1 MGGQEADAVLF
12 APAAGGPHPGVILYS
27 DIVGPRPAYEGK
39 AERLAKEGFA
49 VLLPNIFYRAGR
61 PPLFSSPVQFGEEK
75 TTARIQQLREAL
87 TPANQLADAPVY
99 VEFLSARKEVRP
111 GPLGFVVYCFSGGL
125 AVRTAAA
132 CPNRIKAAASFHG
145 GNLYTDQPD
154 SPHGLLPKI
163 KAALYFGHAEED
175 KTMPAAAIEKLEE
188 ALRAW
193 GGKFESH
200 TYEGAH
206 HGWTTT
212 DFPIYNRPQADRA
225 FAALVKLL
233 RESL

>member
-1 MGGQEADAVLF
+1 VGGQKADAVLL
-12 APAAGGPHPGVILYS
+12 APSTGGPHPGVILYP

-39 AERLAKEGFA
+39 AERLAQSGFA

-61 PPLFSSPVQFGEEK
+61 PPLFSHPVQFGEEK

-87 TPANQLADAPVY
+87 TPADQLADAPVY
-99 VEFLSARKEVRP
+99 VDFLSARKEVRP
-111 GPLGFVVYCFSGGL
+111 GALGVVGYCFSGVM
-125 AVRTAAA
+125 AMRTAAA
-132 CPNRIKAAASFHG
+132 CPAQIAAAASFHG
-145 GNLYTDQPD
+145 GGLYTDQPE
-154 SPHGLLPKI
+154 SAHLLLPKI
-163 KAALYFGHAEED
+163 KAALYFGHAVED
-175 KTMPAAAIEKLEE
+175 KSMPAAAIEKLEE

-200 TYEGAH
+200 TYEGAQ

-212 DFPIYNRPQADRA
+212 DFPIYNKPQADRA
-225 FAALVKLL
+225 FEALVKLL